1 MSESKKPFIVNDR
14 RKFTAE
20 GELRPDAPP
29 ARPREEESKP
39 EAAAT
44 AAPAQTAEVPA
55 ESPLIEDPSLPPPP
69 TAEQSTEANKAYQD
83 TIERLD
89 TAVRAANPGHGPMP
103 ELSLERFLQS
113 LYMNALLQMGAVAPE
128 GQQPRVDLLGARQ
141 TIDLI
146 ALLAEKT
153 KGNLTP
159 EEERFVS
166 TALFELRMTFLEVTQ
181 ALAQQAAAKA
191 GAAGMPTM
199 GGMPGKPGPTILS

>member
-1 MSESKKPFIVNDR
+1 MPEETKKPFIVNDR

-29 ARPREEESKP
+29 AEPRAEAPAP
-39 EAAAT
+39 EPPQPVAAAG
-44 AAPAQTAEVPA
+44 PAHDEKL
-55 ESPLIEDPSLPPPP
+55 LIDDPNLPPQPSE
-69 TAEQSTEANKAYQD
+69 EQSREAGKAYQD
-83 TIERLD
+83 TVDRLD

-103 ELSLERFLQS
+103 EMSIERFLQS
-113 LYMNALLQMGAVAPE
+113 IYMQALLQMGAVAPE

-146 ALLAEKT
+146 GLLAEKT

-159 EEERFVS
+159 EENRFVS

-181 ALAQQAAAKA
+181 ALAQQAASKA
-191 GAAGMPTM
+191 GAAGMP
-199 GGMPGKPGPTILS
+199 GAGIPGKPGGPSIIK